1 MDLARIVLRLALWF
15 RRPPSLQR
23 IIIFAAVIV
32 LGLAVLALER
42 AGLWPSWMTLDKPA
56 KHMRLPRF

>member
-1 MDLARIVLRLALWF
+1 MALWF

-23 IIIFAAVIV
+23 LVMFAAVIA
-32 LGLAVLALER
+32 LGLAVLGLEK

-56 KHMRLPRF
+56 REMRLPRF